1 MRMFRTIGY
10 RTVLCS
16 ALLVMVIA
24 LFGLTFMSRSS
35 MMDASDRLIQDL
47 YRENLVPNSLILNAD
62 RDMYQGLLAKR
73 NILIVGGAGTNY
85 EKQAKDYAD
94 NVVQTRERV
103 AKALAPLQAHR
114 EQWEGRK
121 HEKSGVNVFESDA
134 AFTKNFDEWVRASD
148 KVVAA
153 AKGLAPEAIAK
164 LPGFGDDAAFN
175 AARNSLN
182 EIGEI
187 LDAAAAADM
196 KEAERRNDRAVMRL
210 LVVAALAILISV
222 FAFVVSLRRVSGTL
236 RRVVELAHRAK
247 DGDLTILRGDFGVE
261 SADDIGRMADALS
274 DMVRSQADALRRI
287 RAEAIRTEDRAE
299 TLASLSEET
308 NASMEEVKASIDQ
321 VASLA
326 ESNASAVEQS
336 NAGVEEMA
344 STAASVAKTASE
356 GAASSATAADVS
368 RKAVERVTQMIAD
381 IHKVADKAHESAEK
395 VANLTESVKNI
406 SGFVTTITSIADQTN
421 LLALNAAIEAARAG
435 EAGRGFAVVA
445 DEVRKLAEESARS
458 AQEVN
463 RLITTLRTEASSSL
477 AVTEEGR
484 IIMEK
489 TLSGAEESRE
499 QLRDAL
505 TRIAQVDEAIR
516 SIAAAV
522 EEQAA
527 ASGEMG
533 RAMDSMAGSTQE
545 MTSKIVG
552 IHNASTETSKAAEG
566 VAQEAQGVSEAAAE
580 LKKLVAL
587 FTLEAGGARL
597 PAVRS

>member
-1 MRMFRTIGY
+1 MRMFRTVGY

-73 NILIVGGAGTNY
+73 NILIVGGAGTDY

-94 NVVQTRERV
+94 NVAQTRERV
-103 AKALAPLQAHR
+103 AKALVPLQAHR

-247 DGDLTILRGDFGVE
+247 DGDLTIVRGDFGVE

-274 DMVRSQADALRRI
+274 EMVRSQADALRRI

-463 RLITTLRTEASSSL
+463 RLITTLRAEASSSL

-489 TLSGAEESRE
+489 TLAGAEESRE

-552 IHNASTETSKAAEG
+552 IHDASTETSKAAEG

-587 FTLEAGGARL
+587 FTLETGGARL

>member
-1 MRMFRTIGY
+1 MRMFRTVGY

-35 MMDASDRLIQDL
+35 LNDASDRLIQDL

-73 NILIVGGAGTNY
+73 NILIVGGAGKDY

-94 NVVQTRERV
+94 NVAQTRERV
-103 AKALAPLQAHR
+103 AKALAPLQARR
-114 EQWEGRK
+114 EQWQGRK
-121 HEKSGVNVFESDA
+121 HEKSGVNVFESNA

-153 AKGLAPEAIAK
+153 AKGLAPEEVAK
-164 LPGFGDDAAFN
+164 LPGFGDD
-175 AARNSLN
+175 
-182 EIGEI
+182 
-187 LDAAAAADM
+187 AAAADM

-210 LVVAALAILISV
+210 LGVAAFAILVSV
-222 FAFVVSLRRVSGTL
+222 IAFFLSLRRVSGTL
-236 RRVVELAHRAK
+236 RRVVDLAHRAK
-247 DGDLTILRGDFGVE
+247 AGDLTIVRGDFGVE

-274 DMVRSQADALRRI
+274 EMVRSQADALRRI

-368 RKAVERVTQMIAD
+368 RKAVERVTQVIGD
-381 IHKVADKAHESAEK
+381 IHRVADKARESAEK

-463 RLITTLRTEASSSL
+463 RLITTLRAEASASL
-477 AVTEEGR
+477 AVTEEG
-484 IIMEK
+484 
-489 TLSGAEESRE
+489 
-499 QLRDAL
+499 
-505 TRIAQVDEAIR
+505 R

-522 EEQAA
+522 EEQAGA
-527 ASGEMG
+527 
-533 RAMDSMAGSTQE
+533 TQE
-545 MTSKIVG
+545 MTSRIVG
-552 IHNASTETSKAAEG
+552 IHNAASETSKAAEG
-566 VAQEAQGVSEAAAE
+566 VAQEAQGVSGAAAE

-587 FTLEAGGARL
+587 FALETREALETPGNGRERL

>member
-1 MRMFRTIGY
+1 MRMFRTVGY

-35 MMDASDRLIQDL
+35 LNDASDRLIQDL

-73 NILIVGGAGTNY
+73 NILIVGGAGKDY

-94 NVVQTRERV
+94 NVAQTRERV
-103 AKALAPLQAHR
+103 AKALAPLQARR
-114 EQWEGRK
+114 EQWQGRK
-121 HEKSGVNVFESDA
+121 HEKSGVNVFESNA

-153 AKGLAPEAIAK
+153 AKGLAPEEVAK
-164 LPGFGDDAAFN
+164 LPGFGDD
-175 AARNSLN
+175 
-182 EIGEI
+182 
-187 LDAAAAADM
+187 AAAADM

-210 LVVAALAILISV
+210 LGVAAFAILVSV
-222 FAFVVSLRRVSGTL
+222 IAFFLSLRRVSGTL
-236 RRVVELAHRAK
+236 RRVVDLAHRAK
-247 DGDLTILRGDFGVE
+247 AGDLTIVRGDFGVE

-274 DMVRSQADALRRI
+274 EMVRSQADALRRI

-368 RKAVERVTQMIAD
+368 RKAVERVTQVIGD
-381 IHKVADKAHESAEK
+381 IHRVADKARESAEK

-463 RLITTLRTEASSSL
+463 RLITTLRAEASSSL

-489 TLSGAEESRE
+489 TLAGAEESRE

-533 RAMDSMAGSTQE
+533 RAMDSMAGATQE
-545 MTSKIVG
+545 MTSRIVG

-566 VAQEAQGVSEAAAE
+566 VAQEAQGVSGAAAE

-587 FTLEAGGARL
+587 FALETREALETPGNGRERL

>member
-222 FAFVVSLRRVSGTL
+222 FAFSLSLRRVSGTL
-236 RRVVELAHRAK
+236 RHVVELAHRAK
-247 DGDLTILRGDFGVE
+247 DGDLTIVREDFGVE

-484 IIMEK
+484 VIMEK

-587 FTLEAGGARL
+587 FTLETGGARL

>member
-1 MRMFRTIGY
+1 MRMFRTVGY

-153 AKGLAPEAIAK
+153 AKGLAPEEVAK
-164 LPGFGDDAAFN
+164 LPGFGDD
-175 AARNSLN
+175 
-182 EIGEI
+182 
-187 LDAAAAADM
+187 AAAADM

-210 LVVAALAILISV
+210 LGVAAFAILVSV
-222 FAFVVSLRRVSGTL
+222 IAFFLSLRRVSGTL
-236 RRVVELAHRAK
+236 RRVVELARRAK

-545 MTSKIVG
+545 MTSRIVG
-552 IHNASTETSKAAEG
+552 IHDASTETSKAAEG

-587 FTLEAGGARL
+587 FTLENGGERL

>member
-1 MRMFRTIGY
+1 MRMFRTTGY
-10 RTVLCS
+10 RTVLGS

-24 LFGLTFMSRSS
+24 LFGLAFMSRSS
-35 MMDASDRLIQDL
+35 QMDASDRLIQDL

-73 NILIVGGAGTNY
+73 NILIVGGAGKDY

-94 NVVQTRERV
+94 NVGQTRERV
-103 AKALAPLQAHR
+103 AKALAPLQARR
-114 EQWEGRK
+114 EQWDSRK
-121 HEKSGVNVFESDA
+121 HEKSGVNVFDNAA

-148 KVVAA
+148 RVVAA
-153 AKGLAPEAIAK
+153 AKGLSPEEVAK

-187 LDAAAAADM
+187 LDDAAAVDM
-196 KEAERRNDRAVMRL
+196 KAAKLRNDRAVMRL
-210 LVVAALAILISV
+210 LAIAAVAILVSV
-222 FAFVVSLRRVSGTL
+222 IAFFLSLRRVSGTL

-247 DGDLTILRGDFGVE
+247 AGDLTIVRGDFGVE

-274 DMVRSQADALRRI
+274 EMVRSQADALRRI

-368 RKAVERVTQMIAD
+368 RKAVERVTQVIGD
-381 IHKVADKAHESAEK
+381 IHKVAEKAHESADK

-545 MTSKIVG
+545 MTSRIVG
-552 IHNASTETSKAAEG
+552 IHNAAAETSKAAEG
-566 VAQEAQGVSEAAAE
+566 VAQEAQGVSGAAAE
-580 LKKLVAL
+580 LKNLVAL
-587 FTLEAGGARL
+587 FTLESGGERL
-597 PAVRS
+597 PAVRR

>member
-1 MRMFRTIGY
+1 MRMFRTVGY

-35 MMDASDRLIQDL
+35 LNDASDRLIQDL

-73 NILIVGGAGTNY
+73 NILIVGGAGKDY

-94 NVVQTRERV
+94 NVAQTRERV
-103 AKALAPLQAHR
+103 AKALAPLQARR
-114 EQWEGRK
+114 EQWQGRK
-121 HEKSGVNVFESDA
+121 HEKSGVNVFESNA

-153 AKGLAPEAIAK
+153 AKGLAPEEVAK
-164 LPGFGDDAAFN
+164 LPGFGDD
-175 AARNSLN
+175 
-182 EIGEI
+182 
-187 LDAAAAADM
+187 AAAADM

-210 LVVAALAILISV
+210 LGVAAFAILVSV
-222 FAFVVSLRRVSGTL
+222 IAFFLSLRRVSGTL
-236 RRVVELAHRAK
+236 RRVVDLAHRAK
-247 DGDLTILRGDFGVE
+247 AGDLTIVRGDFGVE

-274 DMVRSQADALRRI
+274 EMVRSQADALRRI

-368 RKAVERVTQMIAD
+368 RKAVERVTQVIGD
-381 IHKVADKAHESAEK
+381 IHRVADKARESAEK

-463 RLITTLRTEASSSL
+463 RLITTLRAEASSSL

-489 TLSGAEESRE
+489 TLAGAEESRE

-545 MTSKIVG
+545 MTSRIVG

-587 FTLEAGGARL
+587 FTLETGGARL

>member
-1 MRMFRTIGY
+1 MRMFRTVGY

-35 MMDASDRLIQDL
+35 LNDASDRLIQDL

-73 NILIVGGAGTNY
+73 NILIVGGAGKDY

-94 NVVQTRERV
+94 NVAQTRERV
-103 AKALAPLQAHR
+103 AKALAPLQARR
-114 EQWEGRK
+114 EQWQGRK
-121 HEKSGVNVFESDA
+121 HEKSGVNVFESNA

-153 AKGLAPEAIAK
+153 AKGLAPEEVAK
-164 LPGFGDDAAFN
+164 LPGFGDD
-175 AARNSLN
+175 
-182 EIGEI
+182 
-187 LDAAAAADM
+187 AAAADM

-210 LVVAALAILISV
+210 LGVAAFAILVSV
-222 FAFVVSLRRVSGTL
+222 IAFFLSLRRVSGTL
-236 RRVVELAHRAK
+236 RRVVDLAHRAK
-247 DGDLTILRGDFGVE
+247 AGDLTIVRGDFGVE

-274 DMVRSQADALRRI
+274 EMVRSQADALRRI

-368 RKAVERVTQMIAD
+368 RKAVERVTQVIGD
-381 IHKVADKAHESAEK
+381 IHRVADKARESAEK

-463 RLITTLRTEASSSL
+463 RLITTLRAEASSSL

-489 TLSGAEESRE
+489 TLAGAEESRE

-533 RAMDSMAGSTQE
+533 RAMDSMAGATQE
-545 MTSKIVG
+545 MTSRIVG
-552 IHNASTETSKAAEG
+552 IHTMRRRRRRRPPKASRRRRRACRE
-566 VAQEAQGVSEAAAE
+566 
-580 LKKLVAL
+580 
-587 FTLEAGGARL
+587 
-597 PAVRS
+597 PPRS

>member
-1 MRMFRTIGY
+1 MRMFRTVGY

-35 MMDASDRLIQDL
+35 LNDASDRLIQDL

-73 NILIVGGAGTNY
+73 NILIVGGAGKDY
-85 EKQAKDYAD
+85 EKQAKDYAE
-94 NVVQTRERV
+94 NVAQTRERV
-103 AKALAPLQAHR
+103 AKALAPLLARR
-114 EQWEGRK
+114 EHWEGRK
-121 HEKSGVNVFESDA
+121 HEKSGVNVFESNA

-153 AKGLAPEAIAK
+153 AKGLAPEEVAK
-164 LPGFGDDAAFN
+164 LPGFGDD
-175 AARNSLN
+175 
-182 EIGEI
+182 
-187 LDAAAAADM
+187 AAAADM

-210 LVVAALAILISV
+210 LGVAAFAILVSV
-222 FAFVVSLRRVSGTL
+222 IAFFLSLRRVSGTL
-236 RRVVELAHRAK
+236 RRVVDLAHRAK
-247 DGDLTILRGDFGVE
+247 AGDLTIVRGDFGVE

-274 DMVRSQADALRRI
+274 EMVRSQADALRRI

-368 RKAVERVTQMIAD
+368 RKAVERVTQVIGD
-381 IHKVADKAHESAEK
+381 IHRVADKARESAEK

-463 RLITTLRTEASSSL
+463 RLITTLRAEASSSL

-489 TLSGAEESRE
+489 TLAGAEESRE

-545 MTSKIVG
+545 MTSRIVG

-587 FTLEAGGARL
+587 FTLETGGARL

>member
-175 AARNSLN
+175 AARNGLN

-187 LDAAAAADM
+187 LDVAAAVDM
-196 KEAERRNDRAVMRL
+196 REAERRNDRAVMRL

-463 RLITTLRTEASSSL
+463 RLITTLRAEASSSL

-545 MTSKIVG
+545 MTSRIVG

-587 FTLEAGGARL
+587 FTLETGGARL